1 MEKLLKRCPGATA
14 SAAAVT
20 ALESMPPLRKMPT
33 GTSLTRRW
41 RTDAHR
47 ESQSA
52 SAHAVGSRGGAP
64 LARPRAEGQVPVP
77 VEANP
82 ARGHGERVPGGK
94 LPDARQD
101 GGGIGQ
107 VAAGEVAREALQIEI
122 AADLGMGEQ
131 GPDFRG
137 EHEPP
142 VALRVVEGLFPHPIA
157 GGEERLALGV
167 PQDEG
172 EHPVEMGEA
181 IRAELLPGV
190 DDHLGVGAGG
200 EAVPARAQGLG
211 EAPEIVDLAVE
222 HGVDGAR
229 LVGDRAGARWRGR

>member
-1 MEKLLKRCPGATA
+1 MSDVAGGQLAD
-14 SAAAVT
+14 
-20 ALESMPPLRKMPT
+20 ALE
-33 GTSLTRRW
+33 
-41 RTDAHR
+41 
-47 ESQSA
+47 
-52 SAHAVGSRGGAP
+52 
-64 LARPRAEGQVPVP
+64 
-77 VEANP
+77 
-82 ARGHGERVPGGK
+82 
-94 LPDARQD
+94 D

-107 VAAGEVAREALQIEI
+107 VAAGEVAREALQVEI

-131 GPDFRG
+131 GADLRG

-142 VALRVVEGLFPHPIA
+142 VALRVVEGLFAHPIA

-172 EHPVEMGEA
+172 EHPVEVGEA
-181 IRAELLPGV
+181 LLAEFLPGV

-211 EAPEIVDLAVE
+211 EAPEVVDLAVE

-229 LVGDRAGARWRGR
+229 LVGDRLVPGGAGR